1 MKRKLGENLDIQAMD
16 FYTAKKYF
24 ETNLTI
30 NVKELY
36 EFGEDLNKLYYY
48 YHVMCYDV
56 EDQCAYINENEFR
69 EFFSTEL
76 QSPDFY
82 IQFNDIDGNDCY
94 RISRKGE
101 WLEYDPECGNFIA
114 K

>member
-1 MKRKLGENLDIQAMD
+1 MKRKIGVMD

-24 ETNLTI
+24 ETNSTI
-30 NVKELY
+30 TVKELDD
-36 EFGEDLNKLYYY
+36 FGENMDKLHYY
-48 YHVMCYDV
+48 YHVMCYDM

-76 QSPDFY
+76 QSPSFY
-82 IQFNDIDGNDCY
+82 VQFNDIDGNDCY

-101 WLEYDPECGNFIA
+101 WLEYCGECRNYIA